1 MIHGLDGYICDVM
14 IFHVT
19 FHVKKYY
26 AKRLIKVWAK
36 MIAESFIDVTFVVLE
51 TLGEA

>member
-1 MIHGLDGYICDVM
+1 MIHSLDGYICDVM
-14 IFHVT
+14 AFHVK

-36 MIAESFIDVTFVVLE
+36 MIAESFIDVTFVDLE
-51 TLGEA
+51 ILGEA